1 METLGCFA
9 LLGWHIFYQW
19 VTWPSFSME
28 VMAARLHRH
37 KKRLLEKMAFI
48 GGYVSGFLGSGLWVL
63 GTELVSSTSVVY
75 MFNS

>member
-48 GGYVSGFLGSGLWVL
+48 GGELKQHLMERCKAWRLRMKGSEGDWAIQ
-63 GTELVSSTSVVY
+63 G
-75 MFNS
+75 